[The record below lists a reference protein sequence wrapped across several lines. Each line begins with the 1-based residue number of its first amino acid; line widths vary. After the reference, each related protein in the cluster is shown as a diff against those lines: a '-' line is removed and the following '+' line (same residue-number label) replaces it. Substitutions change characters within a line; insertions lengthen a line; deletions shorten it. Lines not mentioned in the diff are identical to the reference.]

1 MIILSQDK
9 KEIINFD
16 NVNLIRAQDDGTI
29 VVYDNTYN
37 EQIGVSSVLG
47 QYETEKAKKML
58 QEIYYRYSQ
67 EKMYKEADS
76 KIPIEMIPIYAKSE
90 DAPFVFKM
98 PEE

>member
-16 NVNLIRAQDDGTI
+16 NVNLIRVQDDGSI

-37 EQIGVSSVLG
+37 EQTGVSSVLG
-47 QYETEKAKKML
+47 KYETEERAKQILREILWEFGALDMNYATFETTDLLFKKMA
-58 QEIYYRYSQ
+58 
-67 EKMYKEADS
+67 MYQ
-76 KIPIEMIPIYAKSE
+76 
-90 DAPFVFKM
+90 M